1 LTEILE
7 NVNIIQVTFVTF
19 GGINMSESKPR
30 GGWFHKAS
38 PSSFEISDA
47 HLQKTLGVKEMLAL
61 GIGTIVST
69 AILTLPGIVAAKHAG
84 PAVAISFVIAA
95 VVSGLAAF
103 AYAEF
108 ASALPF
114 AGSAYS
120 WANVVFGEVFGWIA
134 GWALLAEYFIA
145 VAFVAS
151 GWSANFKL
159 FLASHQLA
167 LPPALAG
174 SFAAGNGGVI
184 DLSALFAV
192 LIVTILLWRGT
203 NTTARVENVLVIG
216 KVLVILIFI
225 GVGLTAIH
233 PANYVPFIPAHKP
246 GTDFGGWQGIFAG
259 AAQIFLA
266 YIGFDSI
273 AANSAEAKDPKKT
286 MPRGIIGSLV
296 IATILF
302 VTVALVLVGM
312 FHYSKYANN
321 AAPAAWALLNS
332 GHEFTSNLLSV
343 VALVGMFTAIIGMML
358 AGSRLLY
365 AFGRDG
371 LLPKFLGKVND
382 KGLPNNALLVL
393 SVIAILI
400 GSVFSFTELAGLIS
414 AGTLI
419 AFIIVSLGVYALR
432 PREGKDIPV
441 PGFKMPLYP
450 VLPALAALG
459 SGFIFYQL
467 DNQAKLYAFGWFV
480 LGLIIYA
487 AYGARHSKISR

>member
-1 LTEILE
+1 
-7 NVNIIQVTFVTF
+7 
-19 GGINMSESKPR
+19 MSESKPR

-69 AILTLPGIVAAKHAG
+69 AIFTLPGIVAAKHAG

-174 SFAAGNGGVI
+174 SSAAGNGGVI

>member
-1 LTEILE
+1 
-7 NVNIIQVTFVTF
+7 
-19 GGINMSESKPR
+19 MSESKPR

-69 AILTLPGIVAAKHAG
+69 AIFTLPGIVAAKHAG

-296 IATILF
+296 IATVLF

>member
-1 LTEILE
+1 
-7 NVNIIQVTFVTF
+7 
-19 GGINMSESKPR
+19 MSESKPR

-69 AILTLPGIVAAKHAG
+69 AIFTLPGIVAAKHAG

-233 PANYVPFIPAHKP
+233 PANYVPFIPAHKL

>member
-1 LTEILE
+1 
-7 NVNIIQVTFVTF
+7 
-19 GGINMSESKPR
+19 MSELNKKT
-30 GGWFHKAS
+30 GWLHKAS
-38 PSSFEISDA
+38 PVSFTESDR
-47 HLQKTLGVKEMLAL
+47 HLRKTLGVKEMLAL

-69 AILTLPGIVAAKHAG
+69 AIFTLPGIVAANHAG

-95 VVSGLAAF
+95 IVAGLAAF

-159 FLASHQLA
+159 FLASHHLA
-167 LPPALAG
+167 LPKALAG
-174 SFAAGNGGVI
+174 SFVAGNGGII
-184 DLSALFAV
+184 DISSLFAV
-192 LIVTILLWRGT
+192 LIVAILLWRGT

-216 KVLVILIFI
+216 KVAVILIFI
-225 GVGLTAIH
+225 AVGLTAIH
-233 PANYVPFIPAHKP
+233 PSNYVPFIPAHKA
-246 GTDFGGWQGIFAG
+246 GTEFGGWTGIFAG
-259 AAQIFLA
+259 ASQIFLA

-273 AANSAEAKDPKKT
+273 AANSAEAKNPKKT
-286 MPRGIIGSLV
+286 MPRGIIGSLI

-312 FHYSKYANN
+312 FPYSKYANN
-321 AAPAAWALLNS
+321 AAPAAWALLKS
-332 GHEFTSNLLSV
+332 GHVFTSNLLSI
-343 VALVGMFTAIIGMML
+343 VALIGMFTAIIGMML

-371 LLPKFLGKVND
+371 LLPSFLGKVND
-382 KGLPNNALLVL
+382 KGLPNNALLAL

-432 PREGKDIPV
+432 PREGKDIQE
-441 PGFKMPLYP
+441 PGFKMPFYP

-459 SGFIFYQL
+459 SGFIFYEL
-467 DNQAKLYAFGWFV
+467 DNQAKIYAFGWFA
-480 LGLIIYA
+480 LGLVIYA
-487 AYGARHSKISR
+487 VYGAKHSKLSQN

>member
-1 LTEILE
+1 
-7 NVNIIQVTFVTF
+7 
-19 GGINMSESKPR
+19 MSDSKPKT
-30 GGWFHKAS
+30 GWLHKAS
-38 PSSFEISDA
+38 PASFSHSDA
-47 HLQKTLGVKEMLAL
+47 HLHKTLGVKDMLAL
-61 GIGTIVST
+61 GVGTIVST
-69 AILTLPGIVAAKHAG
+69 AIFTLPGIVAADHAG

-95 VVSGLAAF
+95 IVSGLAAF

-159 FLASHQLA
+159 FLASHNLV

-184 DLSALFAV
+184 DISALFAV
-192 LIVTILLWRGT
+192 LIVTVLLWRGT
-203 NTTARVENVLVIG
+203 NSTARVENILVVG

-233 PANYVPFIPAHKP
+233 PGNYTPFIPEYKP
-246 GTDFGGWQGIFAG
+246 GTTFGGWQGIVAG
-259 AAQIFLA
+259 ASQIFLA

-273 AANSAEAKDPKKT
+273 AANSAEAKDPKRT

-296 IATILF
+296 VATVLF

-312 FHYSKYANN
+312 FHYSKYENN
-321 AAPAAWALLNS
+321 AAPAAWALLQS
-332 GHEFTSNLLSV
+332 GHGFTSNLLSV

-371 LLPKFLGKVND
+371 LLPSFLGDVNG
-382 KGLPNNALLVL
+382 KGLPNNALLAL
-393 SVIAILI
+393 SIIAILV

-419 AFIIVSLGVYALR
+419 AFIIVSFGIYALR
-432 PREGKDIPV
+432 PREGKDIQE
-441 PGFKMPLYP
+441 PGFKMPFYP

-459 SGFIFYQL
+459 SGFIFFNL
-467 DNQAKLYAFGWFV
+467 DSQAKLYAFGWFV
-480 LGLIIYA
+480 IGLIIYA
-487 AYGARHSKISR
+487 VYGARHSNLSK

>member
-1 LTEILE
+1 MLD
-7 NVNIIQVTFVTF
+7 
-19 GGINMSESKPR
+19 SKPKT
-30 GGWFHKAS
+30 GWLHKAS
-38 PSSFEISDA
+38 PASFSHSDA
-47 HLQKTLGVKEMLAL
+47 HLHKTLGVKDMLAL
-61 GIGTIVST
+61 GVGTIVST
-69 AILTLPGIVAAKHAG
+69 AIFTLPGIVAADHAG

-95 VVSGLAAF
+95 IVSGLAAF

-159 FLASHQLA
+159 FLASHNLF

-184 DLSALFAV
+184 DISALFAV
-192 LIVTILLWRGT
+192 LIVTVLLWRGT
-203 NTTARVENVLVIG
+203 NSTARVENILVVG

-233 PANYVPFIPAHKP
+233 PGNYSPFIPEYKP
-246 GTDFGGWQGIFAG
+246 GTTFGGWQGIVAG
-259 AAQIFLA
+259 ASQIFLA

-273 AANSAEAKDPKKT
+273 AANSAEAKDPKRT

-296 IATILF
+296 VATVLF

-312 FHYSKYANN
+312 FHYSKYENN
-321 AAPAAWALLNS
+321 AAPAAWALLQS
-332 GHEFTSNLLSV
+332 GHGFTSNLLSV

-371 LLPKFLGKVND
+371 LLPSFLGDVNG
-382 KGLPNNALLVL
+382 KGLPNNALLAL
-393 SVIAILI
+393 SIIAILV

-419 AFIIVSLGVYALR
+419 AFIIVSFGIYALR
-432 PREGKDIPV
+432 PREGKDIQE
-441 PGFKMPLYP
+441 PGFKMPFYP

-459 SGFIFYQL
+459 SGFIFFNL

-480 LGLIIYA
+480 IGLIIYA
-487 AYGARHSKISR
+487 VYGARHSNLSK

>member
-1 LTEILE
+1 
-7 NVNIIQVTFVTF
+7 
-19 GGINMSESKPR
+19 MSESKER
-30 GGWFHKAS
+30 TGWFHKAS
-38 PSSFEISDA
+38 PSSFELSDS
-47 HLQKTLGVKEMLAL
+47 HLQKNLGVKEMLAL

-69 AILTLPGIVAAKHAG
+69 AIFTLPGIVAADHAG
-84 PAVAISFVIAA
+84 PAVAISFIIAA

-159 FLASHQLA
+159 FLASHQLV

-174 SFAAGNGGVI
+174 SFAAGHGGII
-184 DLSALFAV
+184 DISSLFAV
-192 LIVTILLWRGT
+192 LIVTVLLWRGT
-203 NTTARVENVLVIG
+203 NTTARVENILVIG

-233 PANYVPFIPAHKP
+233 PGNYVPFIPEHKS
-246 GTDFGGWQGIFAG
+246 GTSFGGWQGIFAG

-273 AANSAEAKDPKKT
+273 AANSAEAKNPKKT
-286 MPRGIIGSLV
+286 MPRGIIGSLL
-296 IATILF
+296 IATVLF

-312 FHYSKYANN
+312 FHYSKYENN

-371 LLPKFLGKVND
+371 LLPNFLGKVND

-393 SVIAILI
+393 SLIAILI

-419 AFIIVSLGVYALR
+419 AFIIVSIGIYALR
-432 PREGKDIPV
+432 PREGKDIPM

-467 DNQAKLYAFGWFV
+467 DNQAKIYAFGWFV

-487 AYGARHSKISR
+487 VYGSRHSKISRK

>member
-1 LTEILE
+1 
-7 NVNIIQVTFVTF
+7 
-19 GGINMSESKPR
+19 MSDSKPR
-30 GGWFHKAS
+30 TGWLHKAS
-38 PSSFEISDA
+38 PASFSHSDA
-47 HLQKTLGVKEMLAL
+47 HLHKTLGVKDMLAL
-61 GIGTIVST
+61 GVGTIVST
-69 AILTLPGIVAAKHAG
+69 AIFTLPGIVAADHAG

-95 VVSGLAAF
+95 IVSGLAAF

-159 FLASHQLA
+159 FLASHNLV

-174 SFAAGNGGVI
+174 SFAASNGGVI
-184 DLSALFAV
+184 DISALFAV
-192 LIVTILLWRGT
+192 LIVTVLLWRGT
-203 NTTARVENVLVIG
+203 NSTARVENILVVG

-233 PANYVPFIPAHKP
+233 PGNYSPFIPEHKP
-246 GTDFGGWQGIFAG
+246 GTTFGGWQGIVAG
-259 AAQIFLA
+259 ASQIFLA

-273 AANSAEAKDPKKT
+273 AANSAEAKDPKRT

-296 IATILF
+296 VATVLF

-312 FHYSKYANN
+312 FHYSKYENN
-321 AAPAAWALLNS
+321 AAPAAWALLQS
-332 GHEFTSNLLSV
+332 GHGFTSNLLSV

-371 LLPKFLGKVND
+371 LLPSFLGDVNG
-382 KGLPNNALLVL
+382 KGLPNNALLAL
-393 SVIAILI
+393 SIIAILV

-419 AFIIVSLGVYALR
+419 AFIIVSFGIYALR
-432 PREGKDIPV
+432 PREGKDIQE
-441 PGFKMPLYP
+441 PGFKMPFYP

-459 SGFIFYQL
+459 SGFIFFNL
-467 DNQAKLYAFGWFV
+467 DSQAKLYAFGWFV
-480 LGLIIYA
+480 IGLIIYA
-487 AYGARHSKISR
+487 VYGARHSNLSK

>member
-1 LTEILE
+1 
-7 NVNIIQVTFVTF
+7 
-19 GGINMSESKPR
+19 MSESKRR

-69 AILTLPGIVAAKHAG
+69 AIFTLPGIVAAKHAG

-192 LIVTILLWRGT
+192 LVVTILLWRGT

-233 PANYVPFIPAHKP
+233 PANYVPFIPANKP

>member
-1 LTEILE
+1 
-7 NVNIIQVTFVTF
+7 
-19 GGINMSESKPR
+19 
-30 GGWFHKAS
+30 
-38 PSSFEISDA
+38 
-47 HLQKTLGVKEMLAL
+47 
-61 GIGTIVST
+61 
-69 AILTLPGIVAAKHAG
+69 
-84 PAVAISFVIAA
+84 
-95 VVSGLAAF
+95 
-103 AYAEF
+103 
-108 ASALPF
+108 
-114 AGSAYS
+114 
-120 WANVVFGEVFGWIA
+120 
-134 GWALLAEYFIA
+134 
-145 VAFVAS
+145 
-151 GWSANFKL
+151 
-159 FLASHQLA
+159 
-167 LPPALAG
+167 
-174 SFAAGNGGVI
+174 
-184 DLSALFAV
+184 
-192 LIVTILLWRGT
+192 
-203 NTTARVENVLVIG
+203 LVIG

>member
-1 LTEILE
+1 
-7 NVNIIQVTFVTF
+7 
-19 GGINMSESKPR
+19 MSESKPR

-69 AILTLPGIVAAKHAG
+69 AIFTLPGIVAAKHAG

-441 PGFKMPLYP
+441 PGFKMPL
-450 VLPALAALG
+450 
-459 SGFIFYQL
+459 
-467 DNQAKLYAFGWFV
+467 
-480 LGLIIYA
+480 
-487 AYGARHSKISR
+487 

>member
-1 LTEILE
+1 
-7 NVNIIQVTFVTF
+7 
-19 GGINMSESKPR
+19 MSDSKPR
-30 GGWFHKAS
+30 TGWLHKAS
-38 PSSFEISDA
+38 PASFSHSDA
-47 HLQKTLGVKEMLAL
+47 HLHKTLGVKDMLAL
-61 GIGTIVST
+61 GVGTIVST
-69 AILTLPGIVAAKHAG
+69 AIFTLPGIVAADHAG

-95 VVSGLAAF
+95 IVSGLAAF

-159 FLASHQLA
+159 FLASHNLV

-184 DLSALFAV
+184 DISALFAV
-192 LIVTILLWRGT
+192 LIVTVLLWRGT
-203 NTTARVENVLVIG
+203 NSTARVENILVVG

-233 PANYVPFIPAHKP
+233 PGNYSPFIPEHKP
-246 GTDFGGWQGIFAG
+246 GTTFGGWQGIVAG
-259 AAQIFLA
+259 ASQIFLA

-273 AANSAEAKDPKKT
+273 AANSAEAKDPKRT

-296 IATILF
+296 VATVLF

-312 FHYSKYANN
+312 FHYSKYENN
-321 AAPAAWALLNS
+321 AAPAAWALLQS
-332 GHEFTSNLLSV
+332 GHGFTSNLLSV

-371 LLPKFLGKVND
+371 LLPSFLGDVNG
-382 KGLPNNALLVL
+382 KGLPNNALLAL
-393 SVIAILI
+393 SIIAILV

-419 AFIIVSLGVYALR
+419 AFIIVSFGIYALR
-432 PREGKDIPV
+432 PREGKDIQE
-441 PGFKMPLYP
+441 PGFKMPFYP

-459 SGFIFYQL
+459 SGFIFFNL
-467 DNQAKLYAFGWFV
+467 DSQAKLYAFGWFV
-480 LGLIIYA
+480 IGLIIYA
-487 AYGARHSKISR
+487 VYGARHSNLSK

>member
-1 LTEILE
+1 
-7 NVNIIQVTFVTF
+7 
-19 GGINMSESKPR
+19 MSESKPR

-69 AILTLPGIVAAKHAG
+69 AIFTLPGIVAAKHAG

-174 SFAAGNGGVI
+174 SFAVGNGGVI

>member
-1 LTEILE
+1 
-7 NVNIIQVTFVTF
+7 
-19 GGINMSESKPR
+19 MSESKPR

-69 AILTLPGIVAAKHAG
+69 AIFTLPGIVAAKHAG

>member
-1 LTEILE
+1 
-7 NVNIIQVTFVTF
+7 
-19 GGINMSESKPR
+19 MSDSKPKT
-30 GGWFHKAS
+30 GWLHKAS
-38 PSSFEISDA
+38 PASFSHSDA
-47 HLQKTLGVKEMLAL
+47 HLHKTLGVKDMLAL
-61 GIGTIVST
+61 GVGTIVST
-69 AILTLPGIVAAKHAG
+69 AIFTLPGIVAADHAG

-95 VVSGLAAF
+95 IVSGLAAF

-159 FLASHQLA
+159 FLASHNLV
-167 LPPALAG
+167 LPPALSG

-184 DLSALFAV
+184 DISALFAV
-192 LIVTILLWRGT
+192 LIVTVLLWRGT
-203 NTTARVENVLVIG
+203 NSTARVENILVVG

-233 PANYVPFIPAHKP
+233 PGNYSPFIPEYKP
-246 GTDFGGWQGIFAG
+246 GTTFGGWQGIVAG
-259 AAQIFLA
+259 ASQIFLA

-273 AANSAEAKDPKKT
+273 AANSAEAKDPKRT

-296 IATILF
+296 VATVLF

-312 FHYSKYANN
+312 FHYSKYENN
-321 AAPAAWALLNS
+321 AAPAAWALLQS
-332 GHEFTSNLLSV
+332 GHGFTSNLLSV

-371 LLPKFLGKVND
+371 LLPSFLGDVNG
-382 KGLPNNALLVL
+382 KGLPNNALLAL
-393 SVIAILI
+393 SIIAILV

-419 AFIIVSLGVYALR
+419 AFIIVSFGIYALR
-432 PREGKDIPV
+432 PREGKDIQE
-441 PGFKMPLYP
+441 PGFKMPFYP

-459 SGFIFYQL
+459 SGFIFFNL

-480 LGLIIYA
+480 IGLIIYA
-487 AYGARHSKISR
+487 VYGARHSNLSK

>member
-1 LTEILE
+1 
-7 NVNIIQVTFVTF
+7 
-19 GGINMSESKPR
+19 MSDSKPR
-30 GGWFHKAS
+30 TGWLHKAS
-38 PSSFEISDA
+38 PASFSHSDA
-47 HLQKTLGVKEMLAL
+47 HLHKTLGVKDMLAL
-61 GIGTIVST
+61 GVGTIVST
-69 AILTLPGIVAAKHAG
+69 AIFTLPGIVAADHAG

-95 VVSGLAAF
+95 IVSGLAAF

-159 FLASHQLA
+159 FLASHNLV

-184 DLSALFAV
+184 DISALFAV
-192 LIVTILLWRGT
+192 LIVTVLLWRGT
-203 NTTARVENVLVIG
+203 NSTARVENILVVG

-233 PANYVPFIPAHKP
+233 PGNYSPFIPEYKP
-246 GTDFGGWQGIFAG
+246 GTTFGGWQGIVAG
-259 AAQIFLA
+259 ASQIFLA

-273 AANSAEAKDPKKT
+273 AANSAEAKDPKRT

-296 IATILF
+296 VATVLF

-312 FHYSKYANN
+312 FHYSKYENN
-321 AAPAAWALLNS
+321 AAPAAWALLQS
-332 GHEFTSNLLSV
+332 GHGFTSNLLSV

-371 LLPKFLGKVND
+371 LLPSFLGDVNG
-382 KGLPNNALLVL
+382 KGLPNNALLAL
-393 SVIAILI
+393 SIIAILV

-419 AFIIVSLGVYALR
+419 AFIIVSFGICALR
-432 PREGKDIPV
+432 PREGKDIQE
-441 PGFKMPLYP
+441 PGFKMPFYP

-459 SGFIFYQL
+459 SGFIFFNL
-467 DNQAKLYAFGWFV
+467 DSQAKLYAFGWFV
-480 LGLIIYA
+480 IGLIIYA
-487 AYGARHSKISR
+487 VYGARHSNLSK

>member
-1 LTEILE
+1 
-7 NVNIIQVTFVTF
+7 
-19 GGINMSESKPR
+19 MSDSKPR
-30 GGWFHKAS
+30 TGWLHKAS
-38 PSSFEISDA
+38 PASFSHSDA
-47 HLQKTLGVKEMLAL
+47 HLHKTLGVKDMLAL
-61 GIGTIVST
+61 GVGTIVST
-69 AILTLPGIVAAKHAG
+69 AIFTLPGIVAADHAG

-95 VVSGLAAF
+95 IVSGLAAF

-159 FLASHQLA
+159 FLASHNLV

-184 DLSALFAV
+184 DISALFAV
-192 LIVTILLWRGT
+192 LIVTVLLWRGT
-203 NTTARVENVLVIG
+203 NSTARVENILVVG

-233 PANYVPFIPAHKP
+233 PGNYTPFMPEHKP
-246 GTDFGGWQGIFAG
+246 GTTFGGWQGIVAG
-259 AAQIFLA
+259 ASQIFLA

-273 AANSAEAKDPKKT
+273 AANSAEAKDPKRT

-296 IATILF
+296 VATVLF

-312 FHYSKYANN
+312 FHYSKYENN
-321 AAPAAWALLNS
+321 AAPAAWALLQS
-332 GHEFTSNLLSV
+332 GHGFTSNLLSV

-371 LLPKFLGKVND
+371 LLPSFLGDVNG
-382 KGLPNNALLVL
+382 KGLPNNALLAL
-393 SVIAILI
+393 SIIAILV

-419 AFIIVSLGVYALR
+419 AFIIVSFGIYALR
-432 PREGKDIPV
+432 PREGKDIQE
-441 PGFKMPLYP
+441 PGFKMPFYP

-459 SGFIFYQL
+459 SGFIFFNL
-467 DNQAKLYAFGWFV
+467 DSQAKLYAFGWFV
-480 LGLIIYA
+480 IGLIIYA
-487 AYGARHSKISR
+487 VYGARHSNLSK

>member
-1 LTEILE
+1 
-7 NVNIIQVTFVTF
+7 
-19 GGINMSESKPR
+19 MSESKPR

-69 AILTLPGIVAAKHAG
+69 AIFTLPGIVAAKHAG

-467 DNQAKLYAFGWFV
+467 DNQTKL
-480 LGLIIYA
+480 
-487 AYGARHSKISR
+487 

>member
-1 LTEILE
+1 
-7 NVNIIQVTFVTF
+7 
-19 GGINMSESKPR
+19 MSESKPR

-69 AILTLPGIVAAKHAG
+69 AIFTLPGIVAAKHAG

-233 PANYVPFIPAHKP
+233 PTNYVPFIPANKP

>member
-1 LTEILE
+1 
-7 NVNIIQVTFVTF
+7 
-19 GGINMSESKPR
+19 MSDSKPKT
-30 GGWFHKAS
+30 GWLHKAS
-38 PSSFEISDA
+38 PASFSHSDA
-47 HLQKTLGVKEMLAL
+47 HLHKTLGVKDMLAL
-61 GIGTIVST
+61 GVGTIVST
-69 AILTLPGIVAAKHAG
+69 AIFTLPGIVAADHAG

-95 VVSGLAAF
+95 IVSGLAAF

-159 FLASHQLA
+159 FLASHNLV

-184 DLSALFAV
+184 DISALFAV
-192 LIVTILLWRGT
+192 LIVTVLLWRGT
-203 NTTARVENVLVIG
+203 NSTARVENILVVG

-233 PANYVPFIPAHKP
+233 PGNYSPFIPEYKP
-246 GTDFGGWQGIFAG
+246 GTTFGGWQGIVAG
-259 AAQIFLA
+259 ASQIFLA

-273 AANSAEAKDPKKT
+273 AANSAEAKDPKRT

-296 IATILF
+296 VATVLF

-312 FHYSKYANN
+312 FHYSKYENN
-321 AAPAAWALLNS
+321 AAPAAWALLQS
-332 GHEFTSNLLSV
+332 GHGFTSNLLSV
-343 VALVGMFTAIIGMML
+343 VALVGMITAIIGMML

-371 LLPKFLGKVND
+371 LLPSFLGDVNG
-382 KGLPNNALLVL
+382 KGLPNNALLAL
-393 SVIAILI
+393 SIIAILV

-419 AFIIVSLGVYALR
+419 AFIIVSFGIYALR
-432 PREGKDIPV
+432 PREGKDIQE
-441 PGFKMPLYP
+441 PGFKMPFYP

-459 SGFIFYQL
+459 SGFIFFNL

-480 LGLIIYA
+480 IGLIIYA
-487 AYGARHSKISR
+487 VYGARHSNLSK

>member
-1 LTEILE
+1 
-7 NVNIIQVTFVTF
+7 
-19 GGINMSESKPR
+19 MSDSKPKT
-30 GGWFHKAS
+30 GWLHKAS
-38 PSSFEISDA
+38 PASFSHSDA
-47 HLQKTLGVKEMLAL
+47 HLHKTLGVKDMLAL
-61 GIGTIVST
+61 GVGTIVST
-69 AILTLPGIVAAKHAG
+69 AIFTLPGIVAADHAG

-95 VVSGLAAF
+95 IVSGLAAF

-159 FLASHQLA
+159 FLASHNLV

-184 DLSALFAV
+184 DISALFAV
-192 LIVTILLWRGT
+192 LIVTVLLWRGT
-203 NTTARVENVLVIG
+203 NSTARVENILVVG

-233 PANYVPFIPAHKP
+233 PGNYTPFIPEYKP
-246 GTDFGGWQGIFAG
+246 GTTFGGWQGIVAG
-259 AAQIFLA
+259 ASQIFLA

-273 AANSAEAKDPKKT
+273 AANSAEAKDPKRT

-296 IATILF
+296 VATVLF

-312 FHYSKYANN
+312 FHYSKYENN
-321 AAPAAWALLNS
+321 APAAWALLQS
-332 GHEFTSNLLSV
+332 GHGFTSNLLSV

-371 LLPKFLGKVND
+371 LLPSFLGDVNG
-382 KGLPNNALLVL
+382 KGLPNNALLAL
-393 SVIAILI
+393 SIIAILV

-419 AFIIVSLGVYALR
+419 AFIIVSFGIYALR
-432 PREGKDIPV
+432 PREGKDIQE
-441 PGFKMPLYP
+441 PGFKMPFYP

-459 SGFIFYQL
+459 SGFIFFNL

-480 LGLIIYA
+480 IGLIIYA
-487 AYGARHSKISR
+487 VYGARHSNLSK

>member
-1 LTEILE
+1 
-7 NVNIIQVTFVTF
+7 
-19 GGINMSESKPR
+19 MSDSKPR
-30 GGWFHKAS
+30 TGWLHKAS
-38 PSSFEISDA
+38 PASFSHSDA
-47 HLQKTLGVKEMLAL
+47 HLHKTLGVKDMLAL
-61 GIGTIVST
+61 GVGTIVST
-69 AILTLPGIVAAKHAG
+69 AIFTLPGIVAADHAG

-95 VVSGLAAF
+95 IVSGLAAF

-159 FLASHQLA
+159 FLASHNLV

-184 DLSALFAV
+184 DISALFAV
-192 LIVTILLWRGT
+192 LIVTVLLWRGT
-203 NTTARVENVLVIG
+203 NSTARVENILVVG

-233 PANYVPFIPAHKP
+233 PGNYSPFIPEYKP
-246 GTDFGGWQGIFAG
+246 GTTFGGWQGIVAG
-259 AAQIFLA
+259 ASQIFLA

-273 AANSAEAKDPKKT
+273 AANSAEAKDPKRT

-296 IATILF
+296 VATVLF

-312 FHYSKYANN
+312 FHYSKYENN
-321 AAPAAWALLNS
+321 AAPAAWALLQS
-332 GHEFTSNLLSV
+332 GHGFTSNLLSV

-371 LLPKFLGKVND
+371 LLPSFLGDVNG
-382 KGLPNNALLVL
+382 KGLPNNALLAL
-393 SVIAILI
+393 SIIAILV

-419 AFIIVSLGVYALR
+419 AFTIVSFGIYALR
-432 PREGKDIPV
+432 PREGKDIQE
-441 PGFKMPLYP
+441 PGFKMPFYP

-459 SGFIFYQL
+459 SGFIFFNL
-467 DNQAKLYAFGWFV
+467 DSQAKLYAFGWFV
-480 LGLIIYA
+480 IGLIIYA
-487 AYGARHSKISR
+487 VYGARHSNLSK

>member
-1 LTEILE
+1 
-7 NVNIIQVTFVTF
+7 
-19 GGINMSESKPR
+19 MSESKPR

-69 AILTLPGIVAAKHAG
+69 AIFTLPGIVAAKHAG

-225 GVGLTAIH
+225 GVSLTAIH

>member
-1 LTEILE
+1 
-7 NVNIIQVTFVTF
+7 
-19 GGINMSESKPR
+19 MSESKPR

-69 AILTLPGIVAAKHAG
+69 AIFTLPGIVAAKHAG

-419 AFIIVSLGVYALR
+419 AFIIVSLGVYLLR

>member
-1 LTEILE
+1 
-7 NVNIIQVTFVTF
+7 
-19 GGINMSESKPR
+19 MSESKPR

-69 AILTLPGIVAAKHAG
+69 AIFTLPGIVAAKHAG

-273 AANSAEAKDPKKT
+273 AANTAEAKDPKKT

-296 IATILF
+296 IATVLF

>member
-1 LTEILE
+1 
-7 NVNIIQVTFVTF
+7 
-19 GGINMSESKPR
+19 MSESKPR
-30 GGWFHKAS
+30 GAWFHKAS

-69 AILTLPGIVAAKHAG
+69 AIFTLPGIVAAKHAG

>member
-1 LTEILE
+1 
-7 NVNIIQVTFVTF
+7 
-19 GGINMSESKPR
+19 MSESKPR

-69 AILTLPGIVAAKHAG
+69 AIFTLPGIVAAKHAG

-450 VLPALAALG
+450 VMPALAALG

>member
-1 LTEILE
+1 
-7 NVNIIQVTFVTF
+7 
-19 GGINMSESKPR
+19 MSESKPR

-69 AILTLPGIVAAKHAG
+69 AIFTLPGIVAAKHAG

-382 KGLPNNALLVL
+382 KGLPNNALVVL

>member
-1 LTEILE
+1 
-7 NVNIIQVTFVTF
+7 
-19 GGINMSESKPR
+19 MSESKPR

-69 AILTLPGIVAAKHAG
+69 AIFTLPGIVAAKHAG

-321 AAPAAWALLNS
+321 AAPAAWALLKS